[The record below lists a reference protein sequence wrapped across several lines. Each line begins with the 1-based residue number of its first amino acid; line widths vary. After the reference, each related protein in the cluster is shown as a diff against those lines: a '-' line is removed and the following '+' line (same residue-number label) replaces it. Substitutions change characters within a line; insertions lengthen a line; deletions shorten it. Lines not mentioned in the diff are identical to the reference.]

1 MRSEFRQM
9 AKRPKDFAFKTTSR
23 KDLKKSTLQAQESR
37 SWRRSQ
43 RLPVRLQAS
52 GGCDLGP
59 SFFGCCSGERCP
71 QPPAPGTSGDHREPP
86 GPGRGGSQPP
96 SQGQTPPVR
105 SPLAP
110 QQHFSAPRRQP
121 GPLGRVSP
129 LSEAPPGSSGR
140 ARPRGSRRHFPAA
153 PQRGVSRPGC
163 SLTGKEAVRSCPA
176 QPGITQHSPA
186 RAAHRS

>member
-23 KDLKKSTLQAQESR
+23 KDLKKSTSRAQESR

-43 RLPVRLQAS
+43 RLPVCLQAS

-105 SPLAP
+105 SPRLHSSIF
-110 QQHFSAPRRQP
+110 QHPAASRPPRAGSLPSARRPPARQGEP
-121 GPLGRVSP
+121 G
-129 LSEAPPGSSGR
+129 
-140 ARPRGSRRHFPAA
+140 PAA
-153 PQRGVSRPGC
+153 PGAISPPLLSAASPAPAAPSPGRRQRGAAR
-163 SLTGKEAVRSCPA
+163 
-176 QPGITQHSPA
+176 HSPA
-186 RAAHRS
+186 